1 MIRPV
6 MTFLGRGPDRDFVLL
21 ALPKTASTSLER
33 ALTPYATEVVGSPPG
48 RKHLPARG
56 FVHTKAHELA
66 EQGHPRESYELVAMF
81 REPIAWLESWWRY
94 RAREDSRQST
104 ADMTFEEFALHYLAG
119 HDDAPVPKGRP
130 ARFIHARVRSPSTGS
145 SPSTGPMSGRR
156 GSASGSAGRWTS
168 SGATPPPPS
177 TGSSASPPAR
187 RWRPTSRRSTTCGAG
202 SRPRASGRAPA
213 APGCRTSTAR
223 QVLAVSRRCSRRP

>member
-1 MIRPV
+1 
-6 MTFLGRGPDRDFVLL
+6 MTFLELGPGRDFVLL
-21 ALPKTASTSLER
+21 ALPKTASTALER
-33 ALTPYATEVVGSPPG
+33 TLSPYATESVSAPPG

-119 HDDAPVPKGRP
+119 DDDAPVPKGRP
-130 ARFIHARVRSPSTGS
+130 ARFIHAQGAVAVDRVFAVERPDVWSAWFSERIGRPLDFERRNASTAERGELGFATREALVAHFA
-145 SPSTGPMSGRR
+145 PEYDVWRRLEATGE
-156 GSASGSAGRWTS
+156 W
-168 SGATPPPPS
+168 SGARGTRLPDLD
-177 TGSSASPPAR
+177 GPAR
-187 RWRPTSRRSTTCGAG
+187 P
-202 SRPRASGRAPA
+202 GRQ
-213 APGCRTSTAR
+213 S
-223 QVLAVSRRCSRRP
+223 